1 VEIAVY
7 NLLVLAF
14 YSLWR
19 LVTISWRQRAWRPL
33 LRLVAQLAALVALG
47 FALGA
52 VQLIPLYEL
61 VRTSFR
67 QGSVSYGDVIGWA
80 YQPRQLLA
88 FVLPDVFGNPA
99 HHTYLDVLDGTVQAV
114 TSNFAGQPI
123 DTIFWGVK
131 NYVEGTAYAGI
142 LPLLLALLA
151 ILGYLAE
158 RWATRRGRVGRLS
171 LAATPEGRYGRLC
184 RKMTSRREST
194 PLGGSGIPNLFGRLP
209 LSSQKAPQQVEDS
222 PPLVIFRQSHGN
234 LPYGTEGRENS
245 ALPLSVSE
253 RGLGGEVEAP
263 SPVGDGAGPGWG
275 LTPLFATL
283 AVISLLF
290 AFGTPLYALLF
301 FGLPGFNQLH
311 TPFRW
316 IYPYTL
322 SLAVLAGIGANY
334 VLSRQSSVASPQS
347 SAAGRGTW
355 NVKRETWNVER
366 GACLA
371 GLGGLLAVLASYVL
385 RTQTIALADWL
396 LQRSAML
403 QNAFA
408 SGRMLYSY
416 EVRNLASFALLLAL
430 AGAVIAWAG
439 RMRKGVPRFLVS
451 LSPCLLILLV
461 IADLFAFGLGFNPA
475 ADPKLLSFTPPAV
488 EFLQQDESL
497 YRIFSFRNDKLLN
510 ANSAWLFGLQD
521 ARGYDS
527 IIPKQ
532 YADFMSLLEDQR
544 GFLLSNRIGDVYN
557 VATLASPLLDLLNV
571 KYVLSETPF
580 DLPDYTLVY
589 DDKMSLPAQRS
600 NLLIYRNDD
609 ALPRAFAVYQAKVL
623 DRRDWARFA
632 AELQSLDPRQT
643 VLLEETPVSLPP
655 GQEPCP
661 KCLGDEVRRL
671 DYTPNQVTIQV
682 LMADDGFLVLGDS
695 YFPGWQAAVD
705 GQESKI
711 YRADGNFRAVAVP
724 AGEHKVVFKYSP
736 LSFRLG
742 LFTSAMAAIVVLL
755 ALGALAWRRFYRE
768 SEQDHAVRRVAKNT
782 LTQIGAQL
790 ANRLIDMLFAML
802 VLRLLGPT
810 GQGKYALAIAF
821 IGYFDI
827 LTNFGLNTLLTRE
840 VAKDR
845 SQANRY
851 LTQTTILR
859 LLLWL
864 GSLPI
869 ITIAV
874 GIGLYLSLGGMTRDT
889 ALAIGLF
896 ALMLVPSNIA
906 TALTSVFNA
915 YEKME
920 YPAAITVLTTLAK
933 VTLGALALFLGWGF
947 VGLAGMSIL
956 VSTITALLL
965 FVLLYTN
972 IPSALRTSERDL
984 RLRPEFDRQSSRWM
998 LGESYP
1004 LMINH
1009 LLASVFFRID
1019 AVILPLISGPEA
1031 NGYYT
1036 AAYKFI
1042 DGLNIIPA
1050 YLTLAIFPVI
1060 SRYAESARDTLI
1072 RAYVLSLRVLLII
1085 ALPITVGT
1093 TLIAPQIM
1101 ELFGGRQY
1109 LPYSAQALAV
1119 LIWFLPFSYINS
1131 VTQYVLIA
1139 VNQQRFLTVAFL
1151 IGATFNIV
1159 ANLLLIPR
1167 YSFMAAATVTVL
1179 SELVLFAPFYYS
1191 VHKHVGAL
1199 PWVRI
1204 VWQPALASALMGG
1217 VTWWLLP
1224 RLPVLVVIALAAVV
1238 YFAGLL
1244 ALGTITAED
1253 VALVRKLLRRPA
1265 ADVRVEQG

>member
-1 VEIAVY
+1 VEIAAY

-19 LVTISWRQRAWRPL
+19 LAQVQRSRGAGEHSPLHLRPPAPL
-33 LRLVAQLAALVALG
+33 LTRLVAQLAAMVALG

-67 QGSVSYGDVIGWA
+67 QGSVSYSDVIGWA
-80 YQPRQLLA
+80 YPWRQLLA
-88 FVLPDVFGNPA
+88 FVMPDVFGNPS

-114 TSNFAGQPI
+114 TRNFAGQPL

-131 NYVEGTAYAGI
+131 NYVEGTAYVGI
-142 LPLLLALLA
+142 LPLLLALLSV
-151 ILGYLAE
+151 LGYLAE
-158 RWATRRGRVGRLS
+158 RLAIRRARVGRLS
-171 LAATPEGRYGRLC
+171 IAATSGGRYR
-184 RKMTSRREST
+184 
-194 PLGGSGIPNLFGRLP
+194 
-209 LSSQKAPQQVEDS
+209 
-222 PPLVIFRQSHGN
+222 N
-234 LPYGTEGRENS
+234 LPYGTEGREEG

-263 SPVGDGAGPGWG
+263 LPAHGGGTWWG

-283 AVISLLF
+283 AVLSLLF

-322 SLAVLAGIGANY
+322 SLAVLAGIGAN
-334 VLSRQSSVASPQS
+334 LL
-347 SAAGRGTW
+347 
-355 NVKRETWNVER
+355 VER
-366 GACLA
+366 WRGSATTGGQSRLVTWLGGGALLA
-371 GLGGLLAVLASYVL
+371 GLGGLLAVLASYAL
-385 RTQTIALADWL
+385 RTHTVALADRL
-396 LQRSAML
+396 LQRSASL

-430 AGAVIAWAG
+430 AGAVVALG
-439 RMRKGVPRFLVS
+439 RRENGKWKMEKNFEFRISNFEFPSSILHLPFSVWP
-451 LSPCLLILLV
+451 LLAVALLLV
-461 IADLFAFGLGFNPA
+461 DLFAFGLGFNPA
-475 ADPKLLSFTPPAV
+475 ADPKLLNFTPPAV
-488 EFLQQDESL
+488 EFLQQDKSL
-497 YRIFSFRNDKLLN
+497 YRIFSFRSDKLLN

-544 GFLLSNRIGDVYN
+544 GFLLNNRIGDVYN

-580 DLPDYTLVY
+580 DLPGYTLVY
-589 DDKMSLPAQRS
+589 DGELKMSLRAQRS
-600 NLLIYRNDD
+600 NLLIYRHDD
-609 ALPRAFAVYQAKVL
+609 ALPRAFAVYQARVL
-623 DRRDWARFA
+623 DRSDWAHFA
-632 AELQSLDPRQT
+632 AELQSLKPRET
-643 VLLEETPVSLPP
+643 VLLEETPASLPP
-655 GQEPCP
+655 GQEPCL
-661 KCLGDEVRRL
+661 KCLERAGNEVRRI

-682 LMADDGFLVLGDS
+682 LMADNGFLVLGDS
-695 YFPGWQAAVD
+695 YFPGWLATVD

-724 AGEHKVVFKYSP
+724 AGEHKVIFKYSP

-742 LFTSAMAAIVVLL
+742 LFTSTMAAIAVLL

-790 ANRLIDMLFAML
+790 MNRLIDMLFAML
-802 VLRLLGPT
+802 VLRLLGPA

-851 LTQTTILR
+851 LANTTILR

-869 ITIAV
+869 IAA
-874 GIGLYLSLGGMTRDT
+874 GIGLYMAFGGMTRDT

-920 YPAAITVLTTLAK
+920 YPAAITVVTTLAK
-933 VTLGALALFLGWGF
+933 VALGALALFLGWGF

-956 VSTITALLL
+956 VSTITAILL
-965 FVLLYTN
+965 FILLYVN
-972 IPSALRTSERDL
+972 FWRP
-984 RLRPEFDRQSSRWM
+984 RPEFDGRASRWM

-1019 AVILPLISGPEA
+1019 AVILPWISGPEA

-1050 YLTLAIFPVI
+1050 YLTLAIFPVL
-1060 SRYAESARDTLI
+1060 SRYAESARDTLM

-1167 YSFMAAATVTVL
+1167 YSFMGAATVTVL
-1179 SELVLFAPFYYS
+1179 SEIVLFAPFYYS
-1191 VHKHVGAL
+1191 VRKNVGAL
-1199 PWVRI
+1199 PWWRI
-1204 VWQPALASALMGG
+1204 VWQPALASAIMGG

-1224 RLPVLVVIALAAVV
+1224 QLHVLLVIALAAVV

-1253 VALVRKLLRRPA
+1253 VALARKLVSSPKSV
-1265 ADVRVEQG
+1265 VRGP